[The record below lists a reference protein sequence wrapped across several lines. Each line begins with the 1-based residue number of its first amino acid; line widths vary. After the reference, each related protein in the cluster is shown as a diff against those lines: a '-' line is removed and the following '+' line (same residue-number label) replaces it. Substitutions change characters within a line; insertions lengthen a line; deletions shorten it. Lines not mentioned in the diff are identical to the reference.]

1 MISKILALYTNL
13 SSFSFMKSYDVV
25 VNHKGFVSLEI
36 IDGILHNLKTY
47 LFHKQ
52 QDKVMRKRVYSLS
65 VECLDNIL
73 KHSDLNE
80 EDHELL
86 INYPP
91 RFIVEKIADDF
102 LIHTGNI
109 VLNENID
116 EIISKLERLNELEIE
131 DINDLYKESL
141 ANAEISEKGG
151 AGLGLIV
158 MAKTTRQKIRYDFE
172 KINNKF
178 SYFAMQLNLKK

>member
-1 MISKILALYTNL
+1 
-13 SSFSFMKSYDVV
+13 MKNYDVV
-25 VNHKGFVSLEI
+25 VNHKGYVSLDI
-36 IDGILHNLKTY
+36 IDDILHHLKIY
-47 LFHKQ
+47 LSHKQ
-52 QDKVMRKRVYSLS
+52 HDKIMRKRAYSLS
-65 VECLDNIL
+65 VECLDNIF

-80 EDHELL
+80 EEHELL
-86 INYPP
+86 IKYPP
-91 RFIVEKIADDF
+91 RFIVEKIAENY

-109 VLNENID
+109 VLNSNIE
-116 EIISKLERLNELEIE
+116 EIIERLEKLNNLELDE
-131 DINDLYKESL
+131 INDLYKTSL

-158 MAKTTRQKIRYDFE
+158 MAKTTRQKIKYDFE

>member
-1 MISKILALYTNL
+1 
-13 SSFSFMKSYDVV
+13 MKSYDVV
-25 VNHKGFVSLEI
+25 INHKGFMSLDV
-36 IDGILHNLKTY
+36 IDDILHHLKTF

-52 QDKVMRKRVYSLS
+52 HNKMMRKRVYSLS

-73 KHSDLNE
+73 KHSDINE
-80 EDHELL
+80 EEHELL

-91 RFIVEKIADDF
+91 RFIVEKIAENF

-109 VLNENID
+109 ILNKNRD
-116 EIISKLERLNELEIE
+116 VIIPRLDKLNDLTIE
-131 DINDLYKESL
+131 EINDLYKKSL
-141 ANAEISEKGG
+141 ANAEISAKGG

-158 MAKTTRQKIRYDFE
+158 MAKTTKQKIRYDFE
-172 KINNKF
+172 KINDKF

>member
-1 MISKILALYTNL
+1 
-13 SSFSFMKSYDVV
+13 MKSYDVV
-25 VNHKGFVSLEI
+25 VNHKGFMSLDV
-36 IDGILHNLKTY
+36 IDDILHHLKTF

-52 QDKVMRKRVYSLS
+52 HNKMMRKRVYSLS

-73 KHSDLNE
+73 KHSDINE
-80 EDHELL
+80 EEHELL

-91 RFIVEKIADDF
+91 RFIVEKIAENF

-109 VLNENID
+109 ILNKNRDVIIPRLDKLNDLTIE
-116 EIISKLERLNELEIE
+116 EINEL
-131 DINDLYKESL
+131 YKKSL
-141 ANAEISEKGG
+141 ANAEISAKGG

-158 MAKTTRQKIRYDFE
+158 MAKTTKQKIKYDFE
-172 KINNKF
+172 KINDKY